1 MINGWTMLLP
11 LSPPTTNL
19 LMSGYQG
26 LPPST
31 RFTYTISVVG
41 SYLPERAKSTPNLP
55 PFSLKKVDQGVE
67 IPKRKEGFGKAGL

>member
-11 LSPPTTNL
+11 PPTTNL